1 MKHAPHWTASA
12 LVLLLALTFLP
23 SCCGTAGQVDAA
35 DTWPMVEILTER
47 LDAYT
52 EAQVMPDGS
61 PMGEA
66 TQKVRET
73 SSITLRNVWHAAM
86 GRPLESLPEPPAETV
101 GVPE

>member
-12 LVLLLALTFLP
+12 LVLLLVLTFAP
-23 SCCGTAGQVDAA
+23 SCCSTGQLDAE

-52 EAQVMPDGS
+52 EARVMPDGS

-66 TQKVRET
+66 TAKTREI
-73 SSITLRNVWHAAM
+73 SSITLRNAWHAAM
-86 GRPLESLPEPPAETV
+86 GRPLEPLPEPPSETV